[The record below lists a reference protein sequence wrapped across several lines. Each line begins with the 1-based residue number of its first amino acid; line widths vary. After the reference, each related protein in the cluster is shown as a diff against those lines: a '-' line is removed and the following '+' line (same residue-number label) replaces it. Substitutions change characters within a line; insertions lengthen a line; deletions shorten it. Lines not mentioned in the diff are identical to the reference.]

1 MPSLRAKT
9 PTINRIF
16 VTLVAATAL
25 SAPARADGAP
35 WSADDAVRHALA
47 NPALAALLDAA
58 ERTASADAAGA
69 TLLPTP
75 AVELSHEQL
84 LGGRDR
90 RGFDFSAQLRQTFD
104 VSGWRSHLRAAL
116 PLHVAALR
124 ADADAQ
130 RVDLAAAVR
139 LAFYEVRYRQSRLA
153 AMDAQTGHLDRGVA
167 AMLARKEHGD
177 ASTYDVARIDRAR
190 QLALAERAAEASR
203 LAEAWAT
210 LDALTLWDERPEL
223 SGELSPP
230 PQQSPSAALAPLPQL
245 ARLEL
250 AGRALDAE
258 LAATGSPGLRGWTVG
273 AGYRLVDDAGDT
285 GHGFVV
291 SLEVPLALWNTEVPR
306 RQRLEA
312 ERTRVSSEL
321 ARERVAATRGQ
332 VAAAERLRATVEAAD
347 ALPPADADRPLVTMA
362 ERAYGAGEATL
373 TELLDAYQSETNLAL
388 ARIDLA
394 WEARR
399 AAIDLARRRGVG
411 AE

>member
-139 LAFYEVRYRQSRLA
+139 LAFYEVLYRQSRLA

-230 PQQSPSAALAPLPQL
+230 PRPPRPPRPRAAAAPAP
-245 ARLEL
+245 AR
-250 AGRALDAE
+250 RAPAP
-258 LAATGSPGLRGWTVG
+258 A
-273 AGYRLVDDAGDT
+273 
-285 GHGFVV
+285 
-291 SLEVPLALWNTEVPR
+291 PR
-306 RQRLEA
+306 R
-312 ERTRVSSEL
+312 
-321 ARERVAATRGQ
+321 
-332 VAAAERLRATVEAAD
+332 AD
-347 ALPPADADRPLVTMA
+347 PLPPAGRPRRGRPPSR
-362 ERAYGAGEATL
+362 RAPPAPPGAP
-373 TELLDAYQSETNLAL
+373 
-388 ARIDLA
+388 
-394 WEARR
+394 WPRR
-399 AAIDLARRRGVG
+399 AAPGRARP
-411 AE
+411 